1 MYSRRVIVC
10 DGGMVKKTLS
20 FIGAVVVRK
29 QKILLCILLGLLMT
43 VVACDKQEEP
53 ESKPVHVKNEKKKR
67 SIKNRK
73 NLKKRK
79 V

>member
-29 QKILLCILLGLLMT
+29 QKILLCMLLGLLMT

-53 ESKPVHVKNEKKKR
+53 ESKPVHVKNERKR

-73 NLKKRK
+73 NLKKKK